1 MKSISN
7 TYNDIAR
14 FWGRASLMIVSA
26 FVKAVPRLKAKLASI
41 ETVEERNAS
50 SNTSRIAATQVS
62 SESIGTYLGIEE
74 IYFKNSSGFGAML
87 FSRKKTNSRYS
98 HYSYTGRLSGS
109 LYREAIRKIIENAQ
123 RYRFE
128 TFTRLK
134 ALQDN
139 PSTHATTKLIKDK
152 TEELEGLLW
161 VILFGDVSGPSFN
174 SAFAEV
180 LHYSTTIKPS
190 DNRIHHYHDSV
201 KNQFEK
207 FSKATDPRAYWRF
220 KSIYQIR
227 HSMKALLKAGRSNAR
242 ALLEQLILHI
252 ADFIRNQHSEEAAA
266 ALGYRI
272 DFHDSRN
279 PKLLHELIPSLD
291 KWNIDLA
298 TKIAFGGF
306 QYKYKHVNWIVWLI
320 ADSETRDWS
329 CYNKIIFKL
338 KIL

>member
-1 MKSISN
+1 MSAIPKVIKKKSRAGSTRPIAPRRALASKSIQPLSHESHLFCIRPSLGVVADRDLSKDLKKFLYGMKSISN

-207 FSKATDPRAYWRF
+207 FSKPTDPRAY
-220 KSIYQIR
+220 
-227 HSMKALLKAGRSNAR
+227 
-242 ALLEQLILHI
+242 
-252 ADFIRNQHSEEAAA
+252 
-266 ALGYRI
+266 
-272 DFHDSRN
+272 
-279 PKLLHELIPSLD
+279 
-291 KWNIDLA
+291 
-298 TKIAFGGF
+298 
-306 QYKYKHVNWIVWLI
+306 
-320 ADSETRDWS
+320 
-329 CYNKIIFKL
+329 
-338 KIL
+338 